1 MHACNCLLVHAFE
14 MRNWFCRLYFSFFF
28 FQMGSFTLVMNE
40 LIRMNEVKI
49 VDELDLVKTGMF
61 QRTINLTKS
70 KKKKKMMMAMTWTGY
85 DGCDGVVRCAL
96 VRGVAPTQMARLFG

>member
-1 MHACNCLLVHAFE
+1 
-14 MRNWFCRLYFSFFF
+14 
-28 FQMGSFTLVMNE
+28 MGSFTLVMNE